1 MEQSTNEIK
10 LVTKPKI
17 VHCLPEIGLSVT
29 KRLDD
34 LNIKGMVATEDTAKS
49 LKTLRATLNKEFAD
63 YEFQRKT
70 IKSGVL
76 SPYDEFEAVYKT
88 EIAEKYNMA
97 LNTLKDKI
105 ASVEDGIKEEKKA
118 NVETYFK
125 ELCLS
130 EKVDF
135 IPFDK
140 VGLEINLS
148 TSEKAYK
155 EKCNEFIKRVVDDLA
170 LIKTTEFEPEILTE
184 YKKTLSASAAITT
197 VQNRKAEE
205 KIEAER
211 IKRVETNNRIAKV
224 KALGLNFNDFSNSY
238 IYNDSIY
245 ISSDNIENFEKDNFT
260 TKLIEIEE
268 AIKLIPVEPIQQDVD
283 FSEPV
288 KPVAAPLA
296 APTLSKPAE
305 LVTASFQVTAS
316 MPQLTAL
323 GQYMKSNNITYKN
336 I

>member
-1 MEQSTNEIK
+1 M
-10 LVTKPKI
+10 
-17 VHCLPEIGLSVT
+17 
-29 KRLDD
+29 
-34 LNIKGMVATEDTAKS
+34 
-49 LKTLRATLNKEFAD
+49 
-63 YEFQRKT
+63 
-70 IKSGVL
+70 
-76 SPYDEFEAVYKT
+76 
-88 EIAEKYNMA
+88 
-97 LNTLKDKI
+97 
-105 ASVEDGIKEEKKA
+105 
-118 NVETYFK
+118 
-125 ELCLS
+125 
-130 EKVDF
+130 
-135 IPFDK
+135 
-140 VGLEINLS
+140 
-148 TSEKAYK
+148 
-155 EKCNEFIKRVVDDLA
+155 
-170 LIKTTEFEPEILTE
+170 
-184 YKKTLSASAAITT
+184 SASAAITT